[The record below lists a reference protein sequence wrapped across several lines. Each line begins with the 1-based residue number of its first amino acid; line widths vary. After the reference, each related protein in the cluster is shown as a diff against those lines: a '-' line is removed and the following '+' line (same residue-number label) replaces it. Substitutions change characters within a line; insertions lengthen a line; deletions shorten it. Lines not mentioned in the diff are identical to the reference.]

1 MEEKV
6 KKSDKVT
13 DPRIL
18 ELIDRI
24 NKVREYYNL
33 SGRAL
38 ATKIDLKYTT
48 INNYLN
54 GTKTP
59 SADFLVALKSTF
71 VDISMDWLI
80 SGEGSMLN
88 EKPTRDELMKE
99 LADTKV
105 SLLVQKGITDRICKI
120 LEDKIGG
127 KGASPSAKE
136 AV

>member
-1 MEEKV
+1 MAEKA
-6 KKSDKVT
+6 KKSDKVE

-18 ELIDRI
+18 ELIERI
-24 NKVREYYNL
+24 NKVREYHNL
-33 SGRAL
+33 SGMAL
-38 ATKIDLKYTT
+38 AAKIDMNYTT

-59 SADFLVALKSTF
+59 SAGFLVALKSTF
-71 VDISMDWLI
+71 MDVSMDWLI
-80 SGEGSMLN
+80 SGEGKMLI

-105 SLLVQKGITDRICKI
+105 NLLVQKGITDRICKI

-127 KGASPSAKE
+127 KGALPSAKE
-136 AV
+136 AI